1 MRKVSVER
9 SASCTRLHPASVRVV
24 GTAAVLLG
32 LALPAAPA
40 PASTTVPLGDG
51 LPPQGTLVTKPSVP
65 PLPSSD
71 PTTEPGI
78 AQRDLASSIVR
89 DVQTRLRAR
98 GLDPPAPT
106 EQARPAQVV
115 AAPVP
120 QGPPPVA
127 APSEGGPAAGA
138 SEVATEPTPVSA
150 PIAAQGPELVP
161 TEDIRAGPA
170 GQVRERG
177 GQKTAH
183 PEPARERH
191 ELDAG
196 APDRRG
202 KVPPSCAIDGAPRR
216 PPILSTRP
224 LPFPETRAVR
234 FRRDSRVGSILLFNT
249 FLAILL
255 GLMACGGL
263 RAPTRRSA
271 SPSIA
276 DAGALRDA
284 ASSARADRTL
294 FQRDRACR
302 RPRLRP
308 VRALKQEEGTT
319 YEISK

>member
-40 PASTTVPLGDG
+40 PASATVPPGDG
-51 LPPQGTLVTKPSVP
+51 PPPQRTLVTKPSIP
-65 PLPSSD
+65 PLPAPD

-120 QGPPPVA
+120 HGPPPVV
-127 APSEGGPAAGA
+127 APSQGGPSAGA
-138 SEVATEPTPVSA
+138 SEVATEPTPMSS

-161 TEDIRAGPA
+161 AEDLRAGRA
-170 GQVRERG
+170 EKVREQGAEPRNRSPHVSVTSG
-177 GQKTAH
+177 V
-183 PEPARERH
+183 PARPIAGGKSSVVR
-191 ELDAG
+191 DRWAG
-196 APDRRG
+196 AP
-202 KVPPSCAIDGAPRR
+202 PAHPQHPAP
-216 PPILSTRP
+216 P
-224 LPFPETRAVR
+224 LP
-234 FRRDSRVGSILLFNT
+234 RDPGGALSAGLAGGSILLFNT

-255 GLMACGGL
+255 GLMACGAF

-271 SPSIA
+271 SPS
-276 DAGALRDA
+276 
-284 ASSARADRTL
+284 DRLTPAPFVTRL
-294 FQRDRACR
+294 E
-302 RPRLRP
+302 RP
-308 VRALKQEEGTT
+308 G
-319 YEISK
+319 